1 MKIKNTILS
10 FFLVVGFSLLA
21 QVNTDSLRFYLHHKN
36 PETRVEKVN
45 ELAYNLSSSNPDTA
59 LFYAL
64 EVNKQLTK
72 SVSKFNVAYN
82 CNVIGTIYSGL
93 SDYQNALLWL
103 EKAYK
108 LKKELNAEDNTPF
121 TNHDLLLTVNTIIY
135 VWQGLG
141 DIKKIHEYV
150 LIAEQLSEKL
160 SETKSTNYIVSL
172 IQIADIYFSLKREDK
187 ADEFFLKAVAKAE
200 ITKDN
205 RQLVL
210 AYQNYGA
217 NLLSRNLFEK
227 ALPFI
232 EKGLIYSE
240 KLNEPKT
247 HLEAKVNLAIIYF
260 ELGRKEEALKIF
272 KEVYDQQINGS
283 DSYQKSSISNNLG
296 YYYFMEG
303 NNKKALSLFIE
314 SLNYA
319 REAKAFKLMMDRYK
333 IISETYE
340 QLKEYKSSLKYSRF
354 FQSLN
359 DSLFNVETVKQ
370 LNDLTEKYGN
380 EKKEKKILELK
391 KNNAEIKLKE
401 EETKRVSQRN
411 NIVFGS
417 LILLVLLIAV
427 FIYYSLVQKKKANQ
441 SLTAKNEQI
450 EHQHKLLEEKQK
462 EILDS
467 IHYAKRIQQSLLPTE
482 KYFIKN
488 LTKFKKKS

>member
-1 MKIKNTILS
+1 M
-10 FFLVVGFSLLA
+10 V
-21 QVNTDSLRFYLHHKN
+21 
-36 PETRVEKVN
+36 
-45 ELAYNLSSSNPDTA
+45 NPDTA

-64 EVNKQLTK
+64 EINKQLTK
-72 SVSKFNVAYN
+72 GISKFNVAYN
-82 CNVIGTIYSGL
+82 YHVVGTIYSTL

-108 LKKELNAEDNTPF
+108 LKKELDAVEST
-121 TNHDLLLTVNTIIY
+121 TLSTHDQLLTVNGIIY
-135 VWQGLG
+135 AWQGLG

-150 LIAEQLSEKL
+150 LIVEQLSEKL
-160 SETKSTNYIVSL
+160 SETNSINYIISL
-172 IQIADIYFSLKREDK
+172 IQIADIYTSLKRNDK
-187 ADEFFLKAVAKAE
+187 ADEYFLKAIAKAE
-200 ITKDN
+200 ITKDD
-205 RQLVL
+205 RQLTL

-217 NLLSRNLFEK
+217 NLVNRNLYEK
-227 ALPFI
+227 ALPYI
-232 EKGLIYSE
+232 EKGLVHSE
-240 KLNEPKT
+240 KLNEPKKYI
-247 HLEAKVNLAIIYF
+247 EAKVNLAIIYA
-260 ELGRKEEALKIF
+260 EMGKREEALKIF
-272 KEVYDQQINGS
+272 KEVYDQQLKGV
-283 DSYQKSSISNNLG
+283 DSYEKSSAANNLG
-296 YYYFMEG
+296 FFYFIE
-303 NNKKALSLFIE
+303 NKFDKALSLFLE
-314 SLNYA
+314 SLEFA
-319 REAKAFKLMMDRYK
+319 RDAKAFKLVMDRYQ

-340 QLKEYKSSLKYSRF
+340 QLNNYKASLNYSRLY
-354 FQSLN
+354 QKLN
-359 DSLFNVETVKQ
+359 DSLFNVETVMQ

-417 LILLVLLIAV
+417 LMVVVLLIAV
-427 FIYYSLVQKKKANQ
+427 FIYYSLLQKKKANL
-441 SLTAKNEQI
+441 SLTSKNKQI